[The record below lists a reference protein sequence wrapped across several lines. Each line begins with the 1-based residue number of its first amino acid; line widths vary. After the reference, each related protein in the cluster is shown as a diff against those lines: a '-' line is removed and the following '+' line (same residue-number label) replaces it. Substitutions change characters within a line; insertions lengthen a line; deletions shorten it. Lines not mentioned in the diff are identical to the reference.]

1 MLRPLGNHTND
12 SSRQLRRICIKQSM
26 LFSFQCF
33 TSLSKR
39 RQHTIKENTLDMYI
53 VKKGKYLFVTLAKYW
68 STKKYLNL
76 LQPFQKLIEIR
87 HQLSVMCLPDG
98 IIEVIKE
105 HFSFTFSSLQCML
118 KINVSHQSFANH
130 ITV

>member
-68 STKKYLNL
+68 STKKISKSASA
-76 LQPFQKLIEIR
+76 FSEINR
-87 HQLSVMCLPDG
+87 NSASVICHVSSG
-98 IIEVIKE
+98 WNHRSNKR
-105 HFSFTFSSLQCML
+105 TF
-118 KINVSHQSFANH
+118 
-130 ITV
+130 